1 MNTILTNLRNN
12 WKSGI
17 TVSLVSIPLSVSLA
31 VASQT
36 SPIVGIITAIWAG
49 LIASILGGSNYNII
63 GPTGA
68 LSGLLAAY
76 ALTHGAPTLAPL
88 AIVAGIFIL
97 IAYIGK
103 LERFLVFVP
112 ASTVQGFTLGVAIII
127 SLGQLNFALGLS
139 NLPKHEKLLLNVFES
154 IKHLGQTS
162 PETVLVFLT
171 FLAGLFFFV
180 KYLPKIPGA
189 IALAPIG
196 ILLGYLS
203 TKGIIP
209 LKLLTLG
216 NKYPDMQ
223 GTLFIMPQLSF
234 DFSLI
239 QAGVA
244 VAVIAILETMIS
256 AKIAD
261 GMTKT
266 HHNGRKEMFGLGIAN
281 IVSGFAGGM
290 PATAALARTSLNVK
304 SGADN
309 KISATISSIA
319 VAVISMIFLTY
330 FAYIPLAVIAAIL
343 VFTAIRMVE
352 THHLAH
358 IWKHDKRGYAIAMLV
373 SIVCIYDDPIVGILL
388 GTAISLIV
396 FMEKLS
402 RGQFDLDMN
411 DIKTGKTKHMH
422 GEQLDANS
430 KDSHILTYSI
440 KGQLAYVNGQA
451 HISRFER
458 NLQQY
463 HAVIIRLRE
472 LHFIDIDGVN
482 ALDEMIDLIK
492 AQNKPVAL
500 SGVNKHIEESLQQE
514 SEGYKLLRKEG
525 LIFPKTLDALK
536 HFGFTPE

>member
-1 MNTILTNLRNN
+1 
-12 WKSGI
+12 
-17 TVSLVSIPLSVSLA
+17 
-31 VASQT
+31 
-36 SPIVGIITAIWAG
+36 
-49 LIASILGGSNYNII
+49 
-63 GPTGA
+63 
-68 LSGLLAAY
+68 
-76 ALTHGAPTLAPL
+76 
-88 AIVAGIFIL
+88 
-97 IAYIGK
+97 
-103 LERFLVFVP
+103 
-112 ASTVQGFTLGVAIII
+112 
-127 SLGQLNFALGLS
+127 
-139 NLPKHEKLLLNVFES
+139 
-154 IKHLGQTS
+154 
-162 PETVLVFLT
+162 
-171 FLAGLFFFV
+171 
-180 KYLPKIPGA
+180 
-189 IALAPIG
+189 
-196 ILLGYLS
+196 
-203 TKGIIP
+203 
-209 LKLLTLG
+209 
-216 NKYPDMQ
+216 
-223 GTLFIMPQLSF
+223 
-234 DFSLI
+234 
-239 QAGVA
+239 
-244 VAVIAILETMIS
+244 
-256 AKIAD
+256 
-261 GMTKT
+261 
-266 HHNGRKEMFGLGIAN
+266 
-281 IVSGFAGGM
+281 
-290 PATAALARTSLNVK
+290 
-304 SGADN
+304 
-309 KISATISSIA
+309 
-319 VAVISMIFLTY
+319 
-330 FAYIPLAVIAAIL
+330 VIAAIL

>member
-1 MNTILTNLRNN
+1 MNTILSNLRNN

-76 ALTHGAPTLAPL
+76 ALTYGPAALAPL

-103 LERFLVFVP
+103 LERFLIFVP
-112 ASTVQGFTLGVAIII
+112 GSTVQGFTLGVAIII

-139 NLPKHEKLLLNVFES
+139 NLPKHEKMILNVFES
-154 IKHLGQTS
+154 IKHLNQTS

-189 IALAPIG
+189 IALAPVG

-203 TKGIIP
+203 VKGIIP
-209 LKLLTLG
+209 VKLLTLG
-216 NKYPDMQ
+216 SNYPDMQ
-223 GTLFIMPQLSF
+223 GTLFIMPKFFF
-234 DFSLI
+234 DISLV
-239 QAGVA
+239 QAGIA

-266 HHNGRKEMFGLGIAN
+266 HHNGRKEMFGLGVAN
-281 IVSGFAGGM
+281 IVSGLAGGM

-309 KISATISSIA
+309 KMSATISSIA
-319 VAVISMIFLTY
+319 VAVISIIFLTY

-352 THHLAH
+352 VHHLTH
-358 IWKHDKRGYAIAMLV
+358 IWKHDKLGYVIALLV
-373 SIVCIYDDPIVGILL
+373 SAVCIYDDPITGILL
-388 GTAISLIV
+388 GTALSLII

-422 GEQLDANS
+422 GERLDAMS

-440 KGQLAYVNGQA
+440 KGQLAYVNGQS
-451 HISRFER
+451 HITRFER

-463 HAVIIRLRE
+463 HAVILRLRE
-472 LHFIDIDGVN
+472 LHFIDTDGVN

-492 AQNKPVAL
+492 QQGKPVAL
-500 SGVNKHIEESLQQE
+500 SGVNKHIEESLKQE

>member
-1 MNTILTNLRNN
+1 MNSILSKMRNN

-49 LIASILGGSNYNII
+49 LIASLLGGSNYNII

-76 ALTHGAPTLAPL
+76 ALTHGAPALAPL
-88 AIVAGIFIL
+88 ALVAGIFIL
-97 IAYIGK
+97 IAYVGK

-139 NLPKHEKLLLNVFES
+139 HLPKHEKLLSNVFES
-154 IKHLGQTS
+154 IKHLDQTS

-180 KYLPKIPGA
+180 KFLPKIPGA
-189 IALAPIG
+189 IALAPVG

-216 NKYPDMQ
+216 NNYPDMH
-223 GTLFIMPQLSF
+223 GTLFIMPQLRF
-234 DFSLI
+234 NMSLI

-281 IVSGFAGGM
+281 IVSGLAGGM

-309 KISATISSIA
+309 KISATVSSIS
-319 VAVISMIFLTY
+319 VALISMVFLTY

-352 THHLAH
+352 THHLVH
-358 IWKHDKRGYAIAMLV
+358 IWRHDKRGYAIAMLV

-402 RGQFDLDMN
+402 RGQFDLDLN
-411 DIKTGKTKHMH
+411 DITTGKTKHMH
-422 GEQLDANS
+422 GENLAESS
-430 KDSHILTYSI
+430 KKSHILTYSI

-458 NLQQY
+458 NLQEY
-463 HAVIIRLRE
+463 HAVILRLRE

-492 AQNKPVAL
+492 AQGKPVAL

-514 SEGYKLLRKEG
+514 SEGYKFLHKEK